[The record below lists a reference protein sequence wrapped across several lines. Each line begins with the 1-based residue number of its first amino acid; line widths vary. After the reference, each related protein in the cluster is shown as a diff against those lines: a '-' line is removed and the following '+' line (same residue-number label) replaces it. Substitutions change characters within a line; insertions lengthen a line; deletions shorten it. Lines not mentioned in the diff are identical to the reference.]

1 MKIGLFGAGNVGG
14 ALGTSWVKAGHDV
27 FFGVQDPAAKDT
39 QALVGRLGSRARAG
53 TLQEAASF
61 GEVVVIALPW
71 QAAFDAVPK
80 LNLSRKVVIDCS
92 NPPAALPGG
101 AASGIEVLARLAPG
115 ARFAKAFNITGAGN
129 IANPAYADG
138 KLAMFFC
145 GDDKDAKRTAESLI
159 KATGFEAYDLGPL
172 ANARLMEAQA
182 QLWISLAYK
191 GGLGPDFGFR
201 LVKR

>member
-1 MKIGLFGAGNVGG
+1 MKIGLCGAGNVGG
-14 ALGTSWVKAGHDV
+14 ALGTSWVKVCPDV

-39 QALVGRLGSRARAG
+39 QALMSRLGPRARAG
-53 TLQEAASF
+53 TLQEAAAF
-61 GEVVVIALPW
+61 GEVIIIALPW
-71 QAAFDAVPK
+71 QAAFDALPK
-80 LNLSRKVVIDCS
+80 LDLSGKVVIDCS

-101 AASGIEVLARLAPG
+101 AASGVEVLASLAPG
-115 ARFAKAFNITGAGN
+115 AKFAKAFNITGAGN
-129 IANPAYADG
+129 MAHPAYPDG
-138 KLAMFFC
+138 PLAMFFC
-145 GDDKDAKRTAESLI
+145 GDDKNAKRTAESLI

-182 QLWISLAYK
+182 QLWVSLAYK